1 MDTAF
6 CRFPDK
12 KKRPEC
18 RARWIHAIRRKDWK
32 PTSNSYLCSDHF
44 EENCFVVRPNKIGR
58 RLNDSAVPSIFNFPP
73 HLQPKPHTPRKA
85 RTRSA
90 EASASSSHVSPVVE
104 VQDAP
109 SPEKIVRRVNVE
121 HSYMSRDPPLSP
133 EMVEKTEKLKKKIKI
148 LTQRVRRKQR
158 QINKMADLLK
168 STGE

>member
-18 RARWIHAIRRKDWK
+18 RAKWIHAIRRNNWK

-58 RLNDSAVPSIFNFPP
+58 RLNDSAVPSIFNFPS
-73 HLQPKPHTPRKA
+73 HLQPKPHTPRKPP
-85 RTRSA
+85 RKRPA
-90 EASASSSHVSPVVE
+90 EASEGSSPVTPVVE

-109 SPEKIVRRVNVE
+109 TPEKIARRVNAE
-121 HSYMSRDPPLSP
+121 HSYISRDQPLSP
-133 EMVEKTEKLKKKIKI
+133 EMVQKTEQLRKKIKI
-148 LTQRVRRKQR
+148 LTQRVRRKQ
-158 QINKMADLLK
+158 QKINKMTELLK
-168 STGE
+168 RE